1 MLAYGW
7 RKPVY
12 GPMKKLLNKL
22 QDGKAISVIYLFVL
36 AYTILA
42 LVWWG
47 VLLFMQSEQISRFEI
62 QNLVLRTDSVAHPVE
77 YQQELTRIQTTEYRR
92 TVMFIGEGIIF
103 LAIIL
108 MGGFFVYRSI
118 YKQMKLSQQQQN
130 FMMAVTH
137 ELKSPIAAAKLNLE
151 TLRKHRLDE
160 EKRVKLLDNTIRE
173 TNRLDQLCNNILLAS
188 QMESDRYKLFR
199 EDLNFSELVAT
210 GVKEIKGRIATHAIQ
225 AHILPDVWLNGD
237 KFMLQIALN
246 NLVENAAKY
255 APRNTVIDVRLE
267 ENAGQL
273 RLIVKDEGPGIPVDE
288 RERIFLKFYRIG
300 NENTRKAKG
309 SGLGLFLTRRIVQQH
324 GGTIIVKDNVPA
336 GACFEITWPVYS
348 VQTA

>member
-1 MLAYGW
+1 MHE
-7 RKPVY
+7 
-12 GPMKKLLNKL
+12 
-22 QDGKAISVIYLFVL
+22 GKMISFIYLFVL

-47 VLLFMQSEQISRFEI
+47 VLLFMQSEQIARFEI
-62 QNLVLRTDSVAHPVE
+62 QNLVLRTDSVAHPIE
-77 YQQELTRIQTTEYRR
+77 YHQELQRIETTEERR
-92 TVMFIGEGIIF
+92 SVMFFGEGVIF

-108 MGGFFVYRSI
+108 LGGFFVYLAI

-160 EKRVKLLDNTIRE
+160 EKQHRLLDNTIRE

-188 QMESDRYKLFR
+188 QMESQRYQLFR
-199 EDLNFSELVAT
+199 EDLDFSYLLEA
-210 GVKEIKGRIATHAIQ
+210 GVREIQDRVQTHTIQ

-237 KFMLQIALN
+237 KFMLQIMLS
-246 NLVENAAKY
+246 NLIENAAKY
-255 APRNTVIDVRLE
+255 SPKHTVIDVTLTE
-267 ENAGQL
+267 AGNQL
-273 RLIVKDEGPGIPVDE
+273 KLKVSDQGPGIPVDE
-288 RERIFLKFYRIG
+288 RRRIFLKFYRIG
-300 NENTRKAKG
+300 NENTRKSKG
-309 SGLGLFLTRRIVQQH
+309 SGLGLFLTQKIVQQH
-324 GGTIIVKDNVPA
+324 GGTITVRDNVPA

-348 VQTA
+348 TQTV